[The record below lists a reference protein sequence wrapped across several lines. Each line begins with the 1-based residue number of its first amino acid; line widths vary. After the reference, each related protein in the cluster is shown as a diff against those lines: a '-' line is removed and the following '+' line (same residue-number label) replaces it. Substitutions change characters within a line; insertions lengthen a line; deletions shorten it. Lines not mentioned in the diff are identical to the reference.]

1 MLLNKANRVMCNE
14 SKINYL
20 SFHHVTIHCTFHL
33 HFNNLHLCDL
43 NMHVYQLA
51 HIDKLLYIKV
61 QNTFILASDSLLKQS
76 EVSSAL
82 IVNPSLIAIKT
93 FVLA

>member
-1 MLLNKANRVMCNE
+1 
-14 SKINYL
+14 
-20 SFHHVTIHCTFHL
+20 
-33 HFNNLHLCDL
+33 
-43 NMHVYQLA
+43 MHVYQLA
-51 HIDKLLYIKV
+51 HRDKLLYIKV

>member
-1 MLLNKANRVMCNE
+1 M
-14 SKINYL
+14 
-20 SFHHVTIHCTFHL
+20 
-33 HFNNLHLCDL
+33 CDL

>member
-1 MLLNKANRVMCNE
+1 MCNE

-61 QNTFILASDSLLKQS
+61 PNTFILASDSLLKQS

>member
-1 MLLNKANRVMCNE
+1 MCNE

-33 HFNNLHLCDL
+33 HFNTLHLCDL

-51 HIDKLLYIKV
+51 HRDKLLYMYIKV